1 MTHKFSPHN
10 KSKLDNP
17 WRREVLPP
25 LSTLEKLGLR
35 ASDTM
40 ADIGCGI
47 GYFTIPAA
55 QLIRQEDQKAYGL
68 DILQEMLDEVEQKA
82 KEAELTNLVTV
93 KTEEYDLKLP
103 EQSVTFA
110 LLVNVLHE
118 VQDKNRMLQEVS
130 RILQEAGKI
139 AIIEFEAKEM
149 EVGPPLDHRISKA
162 EILELLQKAG
172 FDIVIEESFADVFYG
187 LTALKK

>member
-1 MTHKFSPHN
+1 MTHKFSPIN

-17 WRREVLPP
+17 WRREVLPST
-25 LSTLEKLGLR
+25 STLEKLGLTTN
-35 ASDTM
+35 DTM

-47 GYFTIPAA
+47 GYFTIPAG
-55 QLIRQEDQKAYGL
+55 QLVKQKNNKVYGL

-82 KEAELTNLVTV
+82 KEVELANLITI

-103 EQSVTFA
+103 NQSVTFA
-110 LLVNVLHE
+110 LMVNVLHE

-130 RILQEAGKI
+130 RILQSAGKI

-149 EVGPPLDHRISKA
+149 EVGPPVHHRISKA
-162 EILELLQKAG
+162 ETKDLLQKAG
-172 FDIVIEESFADVFYG
+172 FDIIIEESFADVFYG